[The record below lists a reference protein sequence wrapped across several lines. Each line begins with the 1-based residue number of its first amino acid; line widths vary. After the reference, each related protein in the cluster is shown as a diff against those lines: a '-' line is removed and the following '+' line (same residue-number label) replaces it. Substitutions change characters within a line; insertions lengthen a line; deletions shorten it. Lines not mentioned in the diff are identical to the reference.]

1 MNARKLCTAMLFL
14 TAAAHVYGQ
23 DKSAELDNGTDPTRL
38 SRAAQAQYEH
48 LDLKNG
54 VTSGTL
60 RLSYTQPF
68 TEKRDYSVRFRVPI
82 ASVDARGNDD
92 FGIGDASLMVSH
104 VFGLTRAHG
113 FVVQG
118 EMVFDTAAR
127 DELGTGKNVFK
138 GTFVYARF
146 LAGGNIFAPAVVQSY
161 SLWGQSNRADVNSTT
176 IDFYFVPKFADKRNL
191 MTFDPS
197 IVLDWEG
204 NKRYGALAVTF
215 GRVLGPAFGGNAIVS
230 IKPTVFAGG
239 DRPGSWGVD
248 IAYKVIGF

>member
-1 MNARKLCTAMLFL
+1 MKLQKLSIVL
-14 TAAAHVYGQ
+14 LSLIAAGQVVAQ
-23 DKSAELDNGTDPTRL
+23 DKSADLDNGTDPTRL
-38 SRAAQAQYEH
+38 STAAQAQYEH

-68 TEKRDYSVRFRVPI
+68 TEKRDYSLRFRLPI
-82 ASVDARGNDD
+82 ASVDARGDND
-92 FGIGDASLMVSH
+92 FGIGDASVMLTH

-113 FVVQG
+113 YVVQG
-118 EMVFDTAAR
+118 EMIFDTAAR

-146 LAGGNIFAPAVVQSY
+146 LAGGHIFAPAIVQSN
-161 SLWGQSNRADVNSTT
+161 SLWGNSNRADVNSTT
-176 IDFYFVPKFADKRNL
+176 LDFYFVPKFDDRRNL

-197 IVLDWEG
+197 IVFDWEG

-239 DRPGSWGVD
+239 DRPGSWGID
-248 IAYKVIGF
+248 LAYKVIGF